1 MDMKIGEQRAVTRAA
16 LVQVVQQLLESEIR

>member
-1 MDMKIGEQRAVTRAA
+1 MQIKFGELRGVPRAA